1 VSALEIIVI
10 VIVVLLVVLLLGG
23 VVANRRHVRDEEDE
37 FRVQLREADQ
47 ALAQAR
53 AEDRGWDRDALEV
66 AAREAFAQ
74 RSPAAIRELM
84 LVLVVDRPGTDEDQA
99 VFRVVTES
107 GSEDIV
113 LSRRGDLWAAAGA

>member
-10 VIVVLLVVLLLGG
+10 VIVVLLVVLLVGG
-23 VVANRRHVRDEEDE
+23 VVANRRHVRGEEDE

-47 ALAQAR
+47 ALARAR

-66 AAREAFAQ
+66 AARAAFAQ

-84 LVLVVDRPGTDEDQA
+84 LVLVVDRPGTAEDQA
-99 VFRVVTES
+99 VFRVVTEA

-113 LSRRGDLWAAAGA
+113 LARRGDGWAAAGA